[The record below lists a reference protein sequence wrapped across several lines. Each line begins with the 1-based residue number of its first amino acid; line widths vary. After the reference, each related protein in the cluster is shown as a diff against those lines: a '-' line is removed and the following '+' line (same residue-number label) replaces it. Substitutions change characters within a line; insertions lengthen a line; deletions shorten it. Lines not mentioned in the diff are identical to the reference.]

1 MRSALILVV
10 EDHPINR
17 RMLQAQLAADG
28 WQSELVATGAE
39 ALLWLAHTR
48 PIAVITDYVLEDM
61 TGVELLKR
69 VRRREA
75 DLPGLPPIPVVL
87 YSGMSLDYLQNE
99 SRGLDCSAILT
110 KPISRAQL
118 QQTLAPLLAQSQLQA
133 QPAAA
138 APAGAADDLLAE
150 LLQFGCQ
157 QLSRLRHSIE
167 SRQLAETASIAHGLR
182 GAAAV
187 LRQTEISQAAADIEQ
202 QSRNH
207 APEML
212 DQACMRLQR
221 ALERLALQLN
231 IPSSLPPAAGSPR

>member
-1 MRSALILVV
+1 MRSSVILVV

-17 RMLQAQLAADG
+17 RMLQAQLAAEG
-28 WQSELVATGAE
+28 WQSELVATGGE
-39 ALLWLAHTR
+39 ALSWLLHGR
-48 PIAVITDYVLEDM
+48 PAAVITDYVLEDM
-61 TGVELLKR
+61 TGVELLQR

-75 DLPGLPPIPVVL
+75 DTPGLPPIPVIL

-118 QQTLAPLLAQSQLQA
+118 QQTLAPLLAQP

-138 APAGAADDLLAE
+138 ISPGIADDLLTE

-157 QLSRLRHSIE
+157 QLNRLKHSIKH
-167 SRQLAETASIAHGLR
+167 RQWAETASIAHGLR

-187 LRQTEISQAAADIEQ
+187 LRQTEISQSAAEIEKL
-202 QSRNH
+202 SRNH
-207 APEML
+207 ALEAL
-212 DQACMRLQR
+212 DQACTQLQR
-221 ALERLALQLN
+221 ALERLALQLKVF
-231 IPSSLPPAAGSPR
+231 PSMPPAAGLPR